1 MTLFFG
7 FLPNTGFVDEYPE
20 EYILQ
25 TARVIAPQD
34 AAQVVLNDIT
44 VTAML
49 KVQKTEVSTVGG
61 SFLAPFTKT
70 EQEKKKLLDG
80 ITTVFSP
87 KHLCVIVGPPQC
99 GKSTLLRLVAGQLDK
114 NLERTGDMLYN
125 GRKMPT
131 QLLQRMASY
140 TSQIDQHLPSLT
152 VGETLDFSSEC
163 TNNRFTKRFAKTAA
177 AEKVGL
183 SAKQQ
188 MNNGHTPTT
197 EFFLKKYHLDHVE
210 NSGIGDDMT
219 RGVSGGEKKRVTVA
233 EMKMSPAIIE
243 CADEIT
249 TGLDSSVTVEMMKLN
264 KVQTKLMKKTL
275 IVSLLQPPAA
285 ALAQATEILMLAEGH
300 LIFHAPLHEMEAYF
314 AKRGFTR
321 PPNVSVADFI
331 VDMCTDERASYYDPI
346 VFMPPAPNAGQLSQ
360 IWYQCTLFR
369 NYIKPRLD
377 GEFSTKYDDSLPEKN
392 CLFRYQYGA
401 KWIDL
406 VWLNVKKHLK
416 LIIRDKNMIVRL
428 PIQTMFLSLMM
439 GHIFWQSSSG
449 IRLVGAMFM
458 LIIMWTFVN
467 WSLLAFVI
475 ERRSV
480 FYKQVDAHLYSTT
493 SYCVGEFLASVPSTL
508 IAGVVWLATFFM
520 IGMDL
525 ADLYWYYLYY
535 LANSWYIQTFLRFCT
550 SIQGSHSGA
559 QGVAIGFVIL
569 FITFSGYFVTY
580 DQQSDWI
587 SWMTGVMPFY
597 WLKKNLANKI
607 FGLLARCEFWL
618 KSGWVFRILW
628 GMSKF

>member
-285 ALAQATEILMLAEGH
+285 ALAARTPARRRTT
-300 LIFHAPLHEMEAYF
+300 AAC
-314 AKRGFTR
+314 R
-321 PPNVSVADFI
+321 
-331 VDMCTDERASYYDPI
+331 CTS
-346 VFMPPAPNAGQLSQ
+346 
-360 IWYQCTLFR
+360 
-369 NYIKPRLD
+369 
-377 GEFSTKYDDSLPEKN
+377 
-392 CLFRYQYGA
+392 
-401 KWIDL
+401 
-406 VWLNVKKHLK
+406 
-416 LIIRDKNMIVRL
+416 
-428 PIQTMFLSLMM
+428 
-439 GHIFWQSSSG
+439 
-449 IRLVGAMFM
+449 
-458 LIIMWTFVN
+458 
-467 WSLLAFVI
+467 
-475 ERRSV
+475 RRSG
-480 FYKQVDAHLYSTT
+480 ATPRPARRSSPSAAPPSSRRCSHSTICHLA
-493 SYCVGEFLASVPSTL
+493 L
-508 IAGVVWLATFFM
+508 GVQNREKTHNHSPQAQL
-520 IGMDL
+520 
-525 ADLYWYYLYY
+525 
-535 LANSWYIQTFLRFCT
+535 CT
-550 SIQGSHSGA
+550 STA
-559 QGVAIGFVIL
+559 TV
-569 FITFSGYFVTY
+569 
-580 DQQSDWI
+580 WN
-587 SWMTGVMPFY
+587 P
-597 WLKKNLANKI
+597 
-607 FGLLARCEFWL
+607 
-618 KSGWVFRILW
+618 
-628 GMSKF
+628 